1 MSLIFAIGDV
11 HGCDG
16 LLAEMHDRI
25 LDHARAF
32 GANNATVVHIGDYV
46 DRGRQNIAVIDRLM
60 LGLPSVECICL
71 KGNHEAMMLD
81 CLGTDSSSVWTR
93 WIRNGGDMTLHDLGY
108 ALDAHG
114 FSPDALRTAL
124 GPERIAWL
132 ENLPLSH
139 HASGYFFAH
148 AGVKPGLPLDQ
159 QRDKDL
165 MWIRYEFL
173 ESDADHG
180 AIVVHGHTP
189 TEHPVLRPNR
199 IGIDTG
205 AVMGGVLTAV
215 ILDPGTAPRFLTVG

>member
-25 LDHARAF
+25 LDQARAR
-32 GANNATVVHIGDYV
+32 GADDATVVHIGDYV

-60 LGLPSVECICL
+60 RGLPGVECICL

-124 GPERIAWL
+124 GLERIAWL

-139 HASGYFFAH
+139 HAGGYFFAH
-148 AGVKPGLPLDQ
+148 AGVKPGLPL
-159 QRDKDL
+159 
-165 MWIRYEFL
+165 
-173 ESDADHG
+173 
-180 AIVVHGHTP
+180 
-189 TEHPVLRPNR
+189 
-199 IGIDTG
+199 
-205 AVMGGVLTAV
+205 
-215 ILDPGTAPRFLTVG
+215 